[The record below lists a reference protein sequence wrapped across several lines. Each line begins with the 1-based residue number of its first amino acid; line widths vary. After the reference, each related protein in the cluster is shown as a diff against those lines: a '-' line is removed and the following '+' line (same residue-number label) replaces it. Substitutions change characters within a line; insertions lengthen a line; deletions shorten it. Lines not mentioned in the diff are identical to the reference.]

1 MFKFRFTILQ
11 CERVSELLG
20 VRGGNHSV
28 QGSRLRE
35 CSRGLLMF
43 WVQWRKKQRSKEIA
57 ANNKSVFIAI
67 FTTLLDTHSVPEC
80 GFEGLKTYQAP
91 AST

>member
-1 MFKFRFTILQ
+1 MNYERKLNIQHKIIDMFKFRFTILQ

-35 CSRGLLMF
+35 CWRRLLMF
-43 WVQWRKKQRSKEIA
+43 
-57 ANNKSVFIAI
+57 
-67 FTTLLDTHSVPEC
+67 
-80 GFEGLKTYQAP
+80 
-91 AST
+91 